1 MKQCT
6 KKLSLK
12 YHSGLLRAQRFSAAC
27 GLCGLL
33 AVQIQAQDLSFSDPA
48 NVIPM
53 PAWAVGQ
60 AVRTADL
67 DVSPGFQKPPDG
79 FGVVPFFWW
88 LGDPLTKERLGWELE
103 QMKGMGIAGYQIN
116 YAHTDKGGQSYGLTI
131 PSAPALFS
139 PEWWK
144 LTGWFMKEA
153 QKQGAGISLSDYTL
167 GIGQGWCVDEI
178 LREHPEVNGMVLR
191 LVTGHAP
198 ADALVVTNL
207 PGADG
212 KLQSVAVCVSKV
224 PSSIDPM
231 NPISGP
237 EYAKHFFGRFED
249 YFPGSGGK
257 GLNFFFSDELGFGV
271 GGNLWTARFAQEFKK
286 RKGYDIV
293 PELPALFMDIGPR
306 TPKVR
311 LDYSDVKV
319 ALTEEGFF
327 KPVFDWHQQ
336 RGMTMGCDH
345 GGRGGDVTEF
355 GDYFRTQRW
364 NQGPGADQPGLGK
377 DLIKA
382 KVASSIAHLYQ
393 RPRVWLE
400 GWYGSGWG
408 TTSAGATDAF
418 FADFVM
424 GYNLL
429 SFHGMYYATHG
440 GWWEWA
446 PPDNTFRMPYWKHMR
461 GFMDCVQRLSY
472 LLTQGFHRCDV
483 AILYP
488 VAPMEAGMG
497 GQEAVHAAFGT
508 GGQLYSKSIDFDF
521 MDFES
526 LARAK
531 VVGKEL
537 HVSGEIYRV
546 LVLPAMKAVR
556 HSTLLKALE
565 FRRAGG
571 IVVAVGALPEA
582 SDRIGRNDPE
592 VAAMVKELFP
602 NGAVT
607 DVAANVPGRDY
618 EGPGYIQHRT
628 LGPRELYAVYNAP
641 KDTACFFRATG
652 KVELWDPWTGTT
664 RPLAVTEQTASGT
677 RLKLPLTEKEIQLI
691 VFSPGKPQ
699 IATAPTAVTSR
710 SSIVLTGDWSFELQ
724 PTCDNRFGDFRWPAF
739 NGMIGAEMRQIKY
752 AEETTPNPSW
762 HDPKLDDSKWGRVTY
777 SYGPKFWKLGPLP
790 ESADV
795 SALEKQLAGLRLVDP
810 AVPVELDGKKYH
822 WTPYE
827 FSWRFG
833 MENDVAHQ
841 GYHGLKEQVADEFIG
856 LGTVG
861 SGMPSYNRGKEAGGT
876 RYYLWTAVMSGGN
889 TQPRVLAGGLQPTA
903 VWLNNARVEKIPE
916 SVKLSDGANPV
927 LLRYDTIGRGYVVF
941 DTTKGAA
948 TEEKKDSS
956 AVFSAA
962 ASWIW
967 CPGNKDGAIVRYFR
981 KKIAIAKVPS
991 KACIRITC
999 DDAYTL
1005 FVNGKEVGSGDR
1017 WERVQQYDLGKTLVI
1032 GSNSIAIKARN
1043 GGGEMGLIAEYIA
1056 GDQRVG
1062 TDSTWLSAK
1071 DEAKGWQDSTFND
1084 SGWENAEKISSF
1096 PESLWAKH
1104 QMGPPKLDERGI
1116 VSDAGVKQP
1125 TFKPSELAM
1134 SWHGKEGVLKY
1145 DTRPGEKQPIGWYR
1159 FVSPPG
1165 LKGLTITARGRVAV
1179 WVDGKEVKS
1188 KMGKAEY
1195 TGDVS
1200 EHAVTYR
1207 AEIEKPSADPVH
1219 VALRIE
1225 QGRGCYGGATLP
1237 EPILLDCGVGQISLG
1252 DWSKIDGLASYSGGA
1267 WYRKTITLTKEQA
1280 QGRVTLDLGSVAASA
1295 EVRVNGKVAGVKVAP
1310 PWKVDITGLVRSG
1323 DNKVEVLVYNTLAN
1337 HYSTV
1342 PTMYRGSPVSG
1353 LIGPVRLEFD

>member
-1 MKQCT
+1 MKPSTPQT
-6 KKLSLK
+6 ELSTSTQLRNA
-12 YHSGLLRAQRFSAAC
+12 GLWSIFIG

-33 AVQIQAQDLSFSDPA
+33 AGDGQAQDLPFSDPA
-48 NVIPM
+48 NVLPP

-67 DVSPGFQKPPDG
+67 DVTPGFQKPPAG

-88 LGDPLTKERLGWELE
+88 LGDPLSKERLGWELE
-103 QMKGMGIAGYQIN
+103 QMAGMGVAGYQIN
-116 YAHTDKGGQSYGLTI
+116 YAHTDKGGRSYGLTQ
-131 PSAPALFS
+131 PSDPALFS
-139 PEWWK
+139 PDWWK
-144 LTGWFMKEA
+144 LTGWFMGEA
-153 QKQGAGISLSDYTL
+153 KNQGAGISLSDYTL
-167 GIGQGWCVDEI
+167 GIGQGWCVDEM
-178 LREHPEVNGMVLR
+178 LREHPDIGGMVLQ
-191 LVTGHAP
+191 LVTGNPP
-198 ADALVVTNL
+198 ADALVVTKV

-212 KLQSVAVCVSKV
+212 KLQSVAVCSSKV
-224 PSSIDPM
+224 PFSIDPM
-231 NPISGP
+231 NPISGT
-237 EYAKHFFGRFED
+237 EYAKHFFGKFED
-249 YFPGSGGK
+249 HFPGSAGK

-271 GGNLWTARFAQEFKK
+271 GGNLWTPRFAEEFKK

-293 PELPALFMDIGPR
+293 PELPALFMDIGAR

-319 ALTEEGFF
+319 ALTEAGFF
-327 KPVFDWHQQ
+327 KPVFNWHQQ

-345 GGRGGDVTEF
+345 GGRGTDVTEF

-408 TTSAGATDAF
+408 TTSAGAVDAC

-472 LLTQGFHRCDV
+472 LLTQGCHRCDV

-488 VAPMEAGMG
+488 VAPMEAGIG
-497 GQEAVHAAFGT
+497 GPEAVATAFNTARG
-508 GGQLYSKSIDFDF
+508 LYSKSMDFDF

-526 LARAK
+526 LDRAK

-556 HSTLLKALE
+556 HSTLVKALE

-571 IVVAVGALPEA
+571 VVIAVGALPEV
-582 SDRIGRNDPE
+582 SDRIGRDDPE

-602 NGAVT
+602 GGVVT
-607 DVAANVPGRDY
+607 DVASNVPGRDY
-618 EGPGYIQHRT
+618 EGPGYIQHRK
-628 LGPRELYAVYNAP
+628 LGPRDLYAIYNAP
-641 KDTACFFRATG
+641 KDTACFFRAIG

-664 RPLAVTEQTASGT
+664 RPLAVTEQTAAGT
-677 RLKLPLTEKEIQLI
+677 KLKLPLTEIEVQLI
-691 VFSPGKPQ
+691 VFSPGQPQ
-699 IATAPTAVTSR
+699 VEAVSVAATNRPA
-710 SSIVLTGDWSFELQ
+710 IVLDGDWGFELQ
-724 PTCDNRFGDFRWPAF
+724 PTCDNRFGDFRWPGF
-739 NGMIGAEMRQIKY
+739 KGMIGAEMRQMKY
-752 AEETTPNPSW
+752 ADETKPNPSW
-762 HDPKLDDSKWGRVTY
+762 QDPKLDDSTWSRVTY

-790 ESADV
+790 EAVDM
-795 SALEKQLAGLRLVDP
+795 SALEKQLESLNQVDP
-810 AVPVELDGKKYH
+810 AVPVDVEGRKYI

-856 LGTVG
+856 LGSVS

-876 RYYLWTAVMSGGN
+876 RYFLWTTVMSKGN
-889 TQPRVLAGGLQPTA
+889 TQPRVLSGGLLPAA
-903 VWLNNARVEKIPE
+903 VWLNHSRFEKLPD

-927 LLRYDTIGRGYVVF
+927 LLRYDTIGRGYFVF
-941 DTTKGAA
+941 DTG
-948 TEEKKDSS
+948 
-956 AVFSAA
+956 
-962 ASWIW
+962 
-967 CPGNKDGAIVRYFR
+967 
-981 KKIAIAKVPS
+981 
-991 KACIRITC
+991 
-999 DDAYTL
+999 
-1005 FVNGKEVGSGDR
+1005 
-1017 WERVQQYDLGKTLVI
+1017 
-1032 GSNSIAIKARN
+1032 
-1043 GGGEMGLIAEYIA
+1043 
-1056 GDQRVG
+1056 
-1062 TDSTWLSAK
+1062 
-1071 DEAKGWQDSTFND
+1071 ND
-1084 SGWENAEKISSF
+1084 SGWKKAEKISGF

-1104 QMGPPKLDERGI
+1104 PAGPAKLDEPGAEGD
-1116 VSDAGVKQP
+1116 VATGQP
-1125 TFKPSELAM
+1125 MFKPSELAM
-1134 SWHGKEGVLKY
+1134 RWYNKGEVLKF

-1165 LKGLTITARGRVAV
+1165 LKGLTVTARGRVV
-1179 WVDGKEVKS
+1179 IWVDGKEVRAKEA
-1188 KMGKAEY
+1188 KVEFA
-1195 TGDVS
+1195 GDSS
-1200 EHAVTYR
+1200 ENAVTYR
-1207 AEIEKPSADPVH
+1207 ADIEKPSVGPVH
-1219 VALRIE
+1219 VALRI
-1225 QGRGCYGGATLP
+1225 QQARGCYGGATLP
-1237 EPILLDCGVGQISLG
+1237 EPILLDCGIGRISLG
-1252 DWSKIDGLASYSGGA
+1252 DWAKIDGLASYSGGA
-1267 WYRKTITLTKEQA
+1267 WYRKTVALTQEMA
-1280 QGRVTLDLGSVAASA
+1280 QGRVMIDLGSVAASA
-1295 EVRVNGKVAGVKVAP
+1295 EVRVNGKLAGVKVSP
-1310 PWKVDITGLVRSG
+1310 PWKVDISGLVKSG
-1323 DNKVEVLVYNTLAN
+1323 DNKIEVLVYNTLAN

-1353 LIGPVRLEFD
+1353 LLGPVRLEFP